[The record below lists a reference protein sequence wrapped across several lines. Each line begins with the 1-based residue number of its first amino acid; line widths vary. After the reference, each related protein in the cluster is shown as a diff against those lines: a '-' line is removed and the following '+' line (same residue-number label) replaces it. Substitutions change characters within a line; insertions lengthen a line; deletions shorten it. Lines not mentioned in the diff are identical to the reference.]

1 MIAASP
7 RTLTGRTSAALAQRP
22 RLAALAGISA
32 VWAGI
37 ASWLAVDFSGR
48 ITDWAVMSDE
58 LLYTKLAV
66 AIADSG
72 SPIPELHGTH
82 VEILNQLYPLLLAPL
97 FVGSDVPGAF
107 HAAHVLNAV
116 VMASACIPAYLVA
129 RQVIGRVWSVVVAAL
144 SVTVPWMVLTG
155 VLMTE
160 SAAYPAFLWAVLAC
174 LAAVRSPGHR
184 RDLLAVAGLVLA
196 VLART
201 QFVVL
206 ALVLPVAV
214 FVDALAAAPPGSI
227 LHRLRAAA
235 RTSVER
241 HRLLAAA
248 YLVAAAVIV
257 AVAVLGSIGDA
268 LGVYSSTLHGSVLPS
283 GVWRATTTHLDAVA
297 IGCGLVPLV
306 LGGGWMLAA
315 ATDLRERRDASF
327 AVFGLLTV
335 AVLTVETA
343 SFDVRFGGQQI
354 VRDRY
359 LFYVVPLLLV
369 GTAKALDTRA
379 WRRVALGAAAVTVF
393 FAATVHWLDL
403 PTGTAYW
410 VDSPERIV
418 NGNLADQSG
427 SLSTPAFA
435 ALAGGLL
442 GAVLV
447 AALAVVP
454 RRLLAIAVVAFLAP
468 FTVLSTRSEI
478 DAVVAGNS
486 SSGRPL
492 AGPSGTL
499 LDWIDTVLPG
509 GPTAAMIPFAQ
520 SPEFALDA
528 VRWWDVEFWNRT
540 VGRELV
546 GPDRNFSYT
555 PFPEQVLAPDW
566 STGRLALRGG
576 QPPFVVFALDD
587 SRFRLAGVRHAE
599 NLGFRVLL
607 ADRPYHLD
615 WMTRG
620 LDVDG
625 WDRSGRRATV
635 RVYPGRGSAERI
647 DVALTL
653 TAPDGA
659 ASSYVIDAG
668 ASARRAGTVPAGSS
682 TTESVSV
689 CVPAGSFADL
699 TVSSAG
705 GKTIP
710 GPPLSF
716 AVVGSRRVGVRVGP
730 IETTRTG
737 QAC

>member
-1 MIAASP
+1 
-7 RTLTGRTSAALAQRP
+7 
-22 RLAALAGISA
+22 
-32 VWAGI
+32 
-37 ASWLAVDFSGR
+37 
-48 ITDWAVMSDE
+48 
-58 LLYTKLAV
+58 
-66 AIADSG
+66 
-72 SPIPELHGTH
+72 
-82 VEILNQLYPLLLAPL
+82 
-97 FVGSDVPGAF
+97 
-107 HAAHVLNAV
+107 
-116 VMASACIPAYLVA
+116 
-129 RQVIGRVWSVVVAAL
+129 
-144 SVTVPWMVLTG
+144 
-155 VLMTE
+155 
-160 SAAYPAFLWAVLAC
+160 
-174 LAAVRSPGHR
+174 
-184 RDLLAVAGLVLA
+184 VLA

-206 ALVLPVAV
+206 ALVLPVAI
-214 FVDALAAAPPGSI
+214 FFDAFAASPPGPI
-227 LHRLRAAA
+227 RRRLRTAA
-235 RTSVER
+235 RTSVAR
-241 HRLLAAA
+241 HKLLAAA
-248 YLVAAAVIV
+248 YLLAGVVV
-257 AVAVLGSIGDA
+257 VVVAVLGSIGDA
-268 LGVYSSTLHGSVLPS
+268 LGVYSTTLHGSVLPS
-283 GVWRATTTHLDAVA
+283 GVWKATTTHLDAVA

-306 LGGGWMLAA
+306 LGGGWLLAA
-315 ATDLRERRDASF
+315 ATNLRERRDASF
-327 AVFGLLTV
+327 AVFGILTI

-379 WRRVALGAAAVTVF
+379 WRRVALGAAVLTVF
-393 FAATVHWLDL
+393 FAASVHWLDL
-403 PTGTAYW
+403 PTGTVYW

-435 ALAGGLL
+435 ALAGGLV

-478 DAVVAGNS
+478 DAVVAGSS

-492 AGPSGTL
+492 AGPPGAV
-499 LDWIDTVLPG
+499 LDWIDSVLPG
-509 GPTAAMIPFAQ
+509 GPSAAMIPFAQ

-528 VRWWDVEFWNRT
+528 VRWWDIEFWNRS
-540 VGRELV
+540 VGREFV

-555 PFPEQVLAPDW
+555 PFPEQVLEPDW
-566 STGRLALRGG
+566 STGQIADRGG

-625 WDRSGRRATV
+625 WERFGRRATV
-635 RVYPGRGSAERI
+635 RVYSGRAGPEHV

-653 TAPDGA
+653 TAPDDA
-659 ASSYVIDAG
+659 TSSYVIAAG
-668 ASARRAGTVPAGSS
+668 PTHRTGTVVNGSS
-682 TTESVSV
+682 ATESVGL

-705 GKTIP
+705 GRTIP
-710 GPPLSF
+710 GPALSF

-730 IETTRTG
+730 IETTRSG
-737 QAC
+737 RGCG

>member
-1 MIAASP
+1 M
-7 RTLTGRTSAALAQRP
+7 
-22 RLAALAGISA
+22 
-32 VWAGI
+32 
-37 ASWLAVDFSGR
+37 
-48 ITDWAVMSDE
+48 
-58 LLYTKLAV
+58 
-66 AIADSG
+66 
-72 SPIPELHGTH
+72 
-82 VEILNQLYPLLLAPL
+82 
-97 FVGSDVPGAF
+97 
-107 HAAHVLNAV
+107 
-116 VMASACIPAYLVA
+116 
-129 RQVIGRVWSVVVAAL
+129 
-144 SVTVPWMVLTG
+144 
-155 VLMTE
+155 
-160 SAAYPAFLWAVLAC
+160 
-174 LAAVRSPGHR
+174 
-184 RDLLAVAGLVLA
+184 
-196 VLART
+196 
-201 QFVVL
+201 
-206 ALVLPVAV
+206 
-214 FVDALAAAPPGSI
+214 
-227 LHRLRAAA
+227 
-235 RTSVER
+235 
-241 HRLLAAA
+241 
-248 YLVAAAVIV
+248 
-257 AVAVLGSIGDA
+257 
-268 LGVYSSTLHGSVLPS
+268 
-283 GVWRATTTHLDAVA
+283 
-297 IGCGLVPLV
+297 
-306 LGGGWMLAA
+306 
-315 ATDLRERRDASF
+315 
-327 AVFGLLTV
+327 FGLLTV

-369 GTAKALDTRA
+369 GTAKALETRA
-379 WRRVALGAAAVTVF
+379 WRRVAVGAAAVTIF

-427 SLSTPAFA
+427 SLSTSAFA

-447 AALAVVP
+447 VSLAVVP
-454 RRLLAIAVVAFLAP
+454 RRLLAIAIVAFLAP

-492 AGPSGTL
+492 AGPTGAV

-528 VRWWDVEFWNRT
+528 VGWWDIEFWNRS
-540 VGRELV
+540 VGREFV

-555 PFPEQVLAPDW
+555 PFPEQVLTPDW
-566 STGRLALRGG
+566 STGRIAPTGG

-620 LDVDG
+620 LDIDG
-625 WDRSGRRATV
+625 WDRSGRPATV
-635 RVYPGRGSAERI
+635 RVYSGRGSAERV
-647 DVALTL
+647 DVAVTL

-659 ASSYVIDAG
+659 SSRYVVETG
-668 ASARRAGTVPAGSS
+668 MARREGTVAAGSS
-682 TTESVSV
+682 ATESVSV

-699 TVSSAG
+699 TASSTG
-705 GKTIP
+705 EKTIP

-716 AVVGSRRVGVRVGP
+716 AAVGSRRVGVRVGP

-737 QAC
+737 QPCVY